1 MSLIFLCDFV
11 VSLLECRE
19 TTLLCAPNVGEK
31 SSLGIILINHCGGRD
46 RAVTL
51 VSDPGVS
58 FLGQWGSGDTRVG
71 KKQGGDLNT

>member
-1 MSLIFLCDFV
+1 M
-11 VSLLECRE
+11 
-19 TTLLCAPNVGEK
+19 GEK